1 MTTIYHNPR
10 CSKSREAL
18 EILTEKGEEI
28 NVIHYLKTPPTA
40 EELKNLISLLKIK
53 PIELIRTQEK
63 EWKENFK
70 DKNLS
75 NDELIEVMIT
85 FPKLIERPIIV
96 KKSKAI
102 IGRPPQKII
111 DIL

>member
-1 MTTIYHNPR
+1 MTTLYHNPR

-18 EILTEKGEEI
+18 EILNEKGEEV
-28 NVIHYLKTPPTA
+28 NVIHYLKTPPTTD
-40 EELKNLISLLKIK
+40 ELRNLISLLKIK
-53 PIELIRTQEK
+53 PIELIRTQEA

-75 NDELIEVMIT
+75 DDELIEAMIA
-85 FPKLIERPIIV
+85 FPKLIERPIVV
-96 KKSKAI
+96 KNSKAI